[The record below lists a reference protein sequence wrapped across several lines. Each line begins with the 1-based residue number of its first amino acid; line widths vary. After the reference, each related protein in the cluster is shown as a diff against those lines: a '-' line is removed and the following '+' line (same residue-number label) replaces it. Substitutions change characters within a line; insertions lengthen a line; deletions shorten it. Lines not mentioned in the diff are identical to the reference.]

1 MISAFANTWK
11 VPELRDRILFT
22 LALIVIIRLGVHITL
37 PGVDASVIKAWL
49 DDLQKQDPTS
59 PTGGVT
65 ALLTVFSGG
74 GLQQAGIFALGIMPY
89 ISASIMVQLMTA
101 VVPKLS
107 RLARED
113 GGRQKIVQYTRYIT
127 IGIAIVQGFFVA
139 KSLTAPGNIPYMAGI
154 ERFGELVPDP
164 SVGWMLLTVVTIVA
178 GTVLLMWIG
187 DQITEKGI
195 GNGTSIIITVNII
208 SALPGALIQAWNYF
222 VTGDGVSKY
231 NAIMM
236 VVMIAL
242 LLIVI
247 AATIAITQAQ
257 RRIAVQYAKRVVG
270 RKQFGGQTQYLP
282 LKVNYSGVMPIIFAS
297 AVLSLPP
304 MMLQWFF
311 AGQGWST
318 KLYGELVGG
327 GTWYYVLG
335 GIGIFLFSYF
345 WVAMMFQPSQIAED
359 LKRNGGYIPGVR
371 PGKPTADFLDFTMTR
386 LTFAGAVFLTLL
398 FVLPVAVGA
407 LVKLPPGSLVLQFFG
422 GTSLLIMVGV
432 VLDIMRQVET
442 QLLQRHYDG
451 FLRKGKLKGR
461 YDRLKQGSNA
471 APRTVIVY
479 LWTIVAL
486 LIVLAITAYVY
497 NRANQPAKTTPPSE
511 QVEKSDAQPSDASQE
526 QSKSSDVKT
535 SDAAAPATETASEA
549 QATDEGNASANGSQE
564 QQSAPPDES
573 QPAPTEPAPK
583 SQGSGE

>member
-11 VPELRDRILFT
+11 IPELRDRILFT

-37 PGVDASVIKAWL
+37 PGVDGAVIKAWL
-49 DDLQKQDPTS
+49 DSLQQADPTS
-59 PTGGVT
+59 PTGGIT

-74 GLQQAGIFALGIMPY
+74 GLEQAGILALGIMPY

-113 GGRQKIVQYTRYIT
+113 GGRQKINQYTRYIT
-127 IGIAIVQGFFVA
+127 IGIALVQGFFVA
-139 KSLTAPGNIPYMAGI
+139 KSLTDPGNIPYMQGI
-154 ERFGELVPDP
+154 ENFGKLVPNP
-164 SVGWMLLTVVTIVA
+164 TMTWMVLTVITIVA
-178 GTVLLMWIG
+178 GCVLLLWIA
-187 DQITEKGI
+187 DQITERGI
-195 GNGTSIIITVNII
+195 GNGASIIITVNII
-208 SALPGALIQAWNYF
+208 SALPGALIQAWKYF
-222 VTGDGVSKY
+222 VTDDASPFRS
-231 NAIMM
+231 IMM

-247 AATIAITQAQ
+247 AGTISITQAQ

-282 LKVNYSGVMPIIFAS
+282 LKVNYAGVMPIIFAS

-311 AGQGWST
+311 AGQGWAT
-318 KLYGELVGG
+318 RLYGELVGG
-327 GTWYYVLG
+327 GTWYYILG

-386 LTFAGAVFLTLL
+386 LTFAGAIFLTTL
-398 FVLPVAVGA
+398 FILPVGVGA
-407 LVKLPPGSLVLQFFG
+407 LVGLPPGSLVLQFFG

-432 VLDIMRQVET
+432 VLDVMRQVET
-442 QLLQRHYDG
+442 QLLQKHYDG

-461 YDRLKQGSNA
+461 YDRLNQGSSA
-471 APRTVIVY
+471 APRTAIVY
-479 LWTIVAL
+479 LWTVIAI
-486 LIVLAITAYVY
+486 LIVVGITAYIY
-497 NRANQPAKTTPPSE
+497 NRIH
-511 QVEKSDAQPSDASQE
+511 
-526 QSKSSDVKT
+526 
-535 SDAAAPATETASEA
+535 
-549 QATDEGNASANGSQE
+549 
-564 QQSAPPDES
+564 
-573 QPAPTEPAPK
+573 
-583 SQGSGE
+583 

>member
-11 VPELRDRILFT
+11 IPELRDRILFT

-37 PGVDASVIKAWL
+37 PGVDASVIQAWL
-49 DDLQKQDPTS
+49 DDVQKQDPTS
-59 PTGGVT
+59 PTGGIT

-74 GLQQAGIFALGIMPY
+74 GLTQAGIFALGIMPF

-113 GGRQKIVQYTRYIT
+113 GGRQKITMYTRAIT
-127 IGIAIVQGFFVA
+127 IVIAIVQGIFVA
-139 KSLTAPGNIPYMAGI
+139 KSLTNPGSMPYMAGI

-164 SVGWMLLTVVTIVA
+164 SMMWMVLTVTTIVA
-178 GTVLLMWIG
+178 GTALLMWIG
-187 DQITEKGI
+187 DQITDKGI

-208 SALPGALIQAWNYF
+208 SALPGALIQAWKYF
-222 VTGDGVSKY
+222 VTGDGGSY
-231 NAIMM
+231 RAIMM

-247 AATIAITQAQ
+247 AATVAITQGQ

-282 LKVNYSGVMPIIFAS
+282 LKVNYAGVMPIIFAS

-311 AGQGWST
+311 AGQPWAT
-318 KLYGELVGG
+318 KIYQELVGG

-386 LTFAGAVFLTLL
+386 LTFAGAIFLTFL
-398 FVLPVAVGA
+398 FVLPVGVGAAVG
-407 LVKLPPGSLVLQFFG
+407 LPPGSLMLQFFG

-432 VLDIMRQVET
+432 VLDVMRQVET
-442 QLLQRHYDG
+442 QLLQKHYDG

-461 YDRLKQGSNA
+461 YDRLNQGGNA
-471 APRTVIVY
+471 APRNAIVY
-479 LWTIVAL
+479 LWTVIAV
-486 LIVLAITAYVY
+486 LIVLAITASIYK
-497 NRANQPAKTTPPSE
+497 N
-511 QVEKSDAQPSDASQE
+511 
-526 QSKSSDVKT
+526 
-535 SDAAAPATETASEA
+535 
-549 QATDEGNASANGSQE
+549 
-564 QQSAPPDES
+564 
-573 QPAPTEPAPK
+573 
-583 SQGSGE
+583 

>member
-11 VPELRDRILFT
+11 IPELRDRILFT

-37 PGVDASVIKAWL
+37 PGVDGTVIKAWL
-49 DDLQKQDPTS
+49 DSLQKQDPTS

-74 GLQQAGIFALGIMPY
+74 GLQQAGILALGIMPY

-113 GGRQKIVQYTRYIT
+113 GGRQKINQYTRYIT
-127 IGIAIVQGFFVA
+127 IGIAVVQGFFVA
-139 KSLTAPGNIPYMAGI
+139 KSLTNPGNIPYMSGI
-154 ERFGELVPDP
+154 EQFGKLVPDP
-164 SVGWMLLTVVTIVA
+164 SVMWMILTVITIVA
-178 GTVLLMWIG
+178 GCVLLLWIA
-187 DQITEKGI
+187 DQITERGI
-195 GNGTSIIITVNII
+195 GNGSSIIITVNII
-208 SALPGALIQAWNYF
+208 SALPGALIQAWKYF
-222 VTGDGVSKY
+222 VTGDGVNPFRS
-231 NAIMM
+231 IMM

-242 LLIVI
+242 LLVVI

-282 LKVNYSGVMPIIFAS
+282 LKVNYAGVMPIIFAS

-311 AGQGWST
+311 AGQPWAT
-318 KLYGELVGG
+318 KAYGELAGG
-327 GTWYYVLG
+327 GTLYYLLG

-386 LTFAGAVFLTLL
+386 LTFAGAIFLTLL
-398 FVLPVAVGA
+398 FILPVLTGWFVG
-407 LVKLPPGSLVLQFFG
+407 LPPGSLVLQFFG

-432 VLDIMRQVET
+432 VLDVMRQVET
-442 QLLQRHYDG
+442 QLLQKHYDG

-461 YDRLKQGSNA
+461 YDRLGQGSGA
-471 APRTVIVY
+471 APKTAIVY
-479 LWTIVAL
+479 LWTVIAV
-486 LIVLAITAYVY
+486 LIVIGITAYIY
-497 NRANQPAKTTPPSE
+497 NSLHR
-511 QVEKSDAQPSDASQE
+511 
-526 QSKSSDVKT
+526 
-535 SDAAAPATETASEA
+535 
-549 QATDEGNASANGSQE
+549 
-564 QQSAPPDES
+564 
-573 QPAPTEPAPK
+573 
-583 SQGSGE
+583 